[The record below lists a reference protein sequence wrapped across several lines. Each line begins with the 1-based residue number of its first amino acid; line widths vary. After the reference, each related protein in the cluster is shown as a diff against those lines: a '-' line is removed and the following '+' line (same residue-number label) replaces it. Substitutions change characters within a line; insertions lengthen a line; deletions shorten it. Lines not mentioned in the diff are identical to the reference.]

1 MTNEQ
6 FRAVLEMII
15 KIIENSKDKAEAV
28 EQIKDLLK

>member
-15 KIIENSKDKAEAV
+15 KIIESSKDTKEAV
-28 EQIKDLLK
+28 DKIREILK